1 MKKIAFVIPW
11 YADDIPGGAEMEL
24 REVSSH
30 LHKAGVPVEI
40 LTTCVKEFNADW
52 NKNFYKEG
60 TDATANGIPIRRF
73 RVRKR
78 DAKAF
83 DKVNAELMS
92 GRGVSADKEDIFL
105 SEMVNSPDLYSYI
118 DSHRMNTDFLCS
130 FRICSARHIMAC
142 RYALKNR
149 C

>member
-1 MKKIAFVIPW
+1 MKITKTESVNGAKWTSRQPCW
-11 YADDIPGGAEMEL
+11 CAEM
-24 REVSSH
+24 R
-30 LHKAGVPVEI
+30 AGPFFYCGQTAIHCLFYIYV
-40 LTTCVKEFNADW
+40 DW

-118 DSHRMNTDFLCS
+118 DSHKDEYGLFVFIPYSEVNIPTSD
-130 FRICSARHIMAC
+130 
-142 RYALKNR
+142 K
-149 C
+149 